1 MKFLAQLQNPPRE
14 FTAIP
19 FWFLNGELTAEELR
33 RQLADFAAHGIYGVV
48 LHPRMGLSPDITY
61 LGERYFAHI
70 RTAVEAAAAL
80 DMKIVLYDEGM
91 YPSGSA
97 SGLVVKDHPE
107 LASEGITLTQTVLP
121 GDELLAQAE
130 RRRAET
136 ASTPRS
142 APFGTRDFVIE
153 IQPSW
158 SRDIVKRAFGSC
170 C

>member
-61 LGERYFAHI
+61 LGERYFALI

-80 DMKIVLYDEGM
+80 DINFVLYDDGI
-91 YPSGSA
+91 YSSVSD
-97 SGLVVKDHPE
+97 SGLVV
-107 LASEGITLTQTVLP
+107 
-121 GDELLAQAE
+121 
-130 RRRAET
+130 
-136 ASTPRS
+136 
-142 APFGTRDFVIE
+142 
-153 IQPSW
+153 
-158 SRDIVKRAFGSC
+158 
-170 C
+170 

>member
-97 SGLVVKDHPE
+97 SGLVVACQRGHHADPNRFAGGRAAGAGGK
-107 LASEGITLTQTVLP
+107 
-121 GDELLAQAE
+121 
-130 RRRAET
+130 RRAGR
-136 ASTPRS
+136 A
-142 APFGTRDFVIE
+142 
-153 IQPSW
+153 Q
-158 SRDIVKRAFGSC
+158 KRRHDARAALGRG
-170 C
+170 

>member
-80 DMKIVLYDEGM
+80 DMKSFCTMKGCT
-91 YPSGSA
+91 PPA
-97 SGLVVKDHPE
+97 
-107 LASEGITLTQTVLP
+107 
-121 GDELLAQAE
+121 
-130 RRRAET
+130 RRA
-136 ASTPRS
+136 
-142 APFGTRDFVIE
+142 G
-153 IQPSW
+153 W
-158 SRDIVKRAFGSC
+158 S
-170 C
+170 

>member
-1 MKFLAQLQNPPRE
+1 MKFLDQLQNPPRE

-19 FWFLNGELTAEELR
+19 FWFLNGDLTAEELR

-121 GDELLAQAE
+121 GGRAAGAGGK
-130 RRRAET
+130 RRAGR
-136 ASTPRS
+136 A
-142 APFGTRDFVIE
+142 
-153 IQPSW
+153 Q
-158 SRDIVKRAFGSC
+158 KRRHDARAALGRG
-170 C
+170 

>member
-70 RTAVEAAAAL
+70 RTAVEAAAAP
-80 DMKIVLYDEGM
+80 GM
-91 YPSGSA
+91 TRPNAIASCIGLSVSSLIIQRHLLTFFCSKFRSFSA
-97 SGLVVKDHPE
+97 KSMSPD
-107 LASEGITLTQTVLP
+107 
-121 GDELLAQAE
+121 AQQNG
-130 RRRAET
+130 
-136 ASTPRS
+136 P
-142 APFGTRDFVIE
+142 
-153 IQPSW
+153 
-158 SRDIVKRAFGSC
+158 
-170 C
+170 